1 MANSKISALPS
12 ATTPLAGTE
21 VLPVVQGGITEQVSV
36 ANLTAG
42 RTVSAASL
50 SLTTTP
56 LAVTSGGTGTA
67 TAFTAGSV
75 VFAGASGVY
84 SQNNTNFFW
93 DNTNTRLGIKNSA
106 PTVALEIG
114 TTSQTGNYIQV
125 NGSAADTSYIVLK
138 GSKQYPRIDL
148 QDTAVGGST
157 FQMWNLGNQ
166 LRVGTN
172 PGSAGTAAFYAAA
185 GNSADVTFNG
195 NVVIGTSGK
204 GIDFSATPGTGTS
217 ELFADYEEGD
227 WTPTLVP
234 TGTGFT
240 SITYNT
246 QSGKYTKIGRQVT
259 ARFFLRTSA
268 ITVGAASGS
277 ITIGGLPFACG
288 TDTGGTGI
296 ATSTFNWGGDFPL
309 SGFVG
314 NGATTIGLYYRTS
327 VNGRDFNIAPSDVG
341 TGANNNDIY
350 MSITYFV

>member
-1 MANSKISALPS
+1 MPNAKISALPL

-56 LAVTSGGTGTA
+56 LAATSGGTGTA

-84 SQNNTNFFW
+84 SQNNANFFW

-157 FQMWNLGNQ
+157 FQMWNLSNQ

-172 PGSAGTAAFYAAA
+172 PGTASIAAFYVAA

-204 GIDFSATPGTGTS
+204 GIDFSATAGTGTS
-217 ELFADYEEGD
+217 ELLADYEEGTY
-227 WTPTLVP
+227 TPIFTNVTLGNASGQSFTYVKVGRVVTVSIAFIWGSTTSSTGVWEISLP
-234 TGTGFT
+234 FSSSGTGGGAAYALDSGTAEYVLAVANATVSFSGLKISDGTGSGFVSNTSPFT
-240 SITYNT
+240 WTTNDRFSCSITY
-246 QSGKYTKIGRQVT
+246 I
-259 ARFFLRTSA
+259 
-268 ITVGAASGS
+268 
-277 ITIGGLPFACG
+277 
-288 TDTGGTGI
+288 
-296 ATSTFNWGGDFPL
+296 ST
-309 SGFVG
+309 
-314 NGATTIGLYYRTS
+314 
-327 VNGRDFNIAPSDVG
+327 
-341 TGANNNDIY
+341 
-350 MSITYFV
+350 